1 MTIDE
6 IKALDLEG
14 IEARA
19 AQIADEM
26 TAEGADLEALNGK
39 IEGLISLT
47 VTKADLPSSNA
58 DIMLDSSF
66 VSEQALGG
74 YQTHPLHIAAAS
86 FVRANTQSR
95 LCADFN
101 V

>member
-1 MTIDE
+1 MVKHIILWKLNETLSESEKQAAIE
-6 IKALDLEG
+6 KIK
-14 IEARA
+14 
-19 AQIADEM
+19 
-26 TAEGADLEALNGK
+26 ADLEALNGK